1 MRTVPDCR
9 GRCGLPVIFIGSWL
23 GACGCSKCPLGSLI
37 SGFTGV
43 TSGPEPDGGVRFGL
57 KAKGERK
64 EGLRDHRWS
73 IFLVKTPS
81 QCSLVVGSVLSGVLL
96 IAVKQIVCILK
107 DRFIYLAISKF
118 KRHRREYTKTSPSS
132 PSSEVTIVVFGI
144 LQKCFMRI

>member
-1 MRTVPDCR
+1 M
-9 GRCGLPVIFIGSWL
+9 
-23 GACGCSKCPLGSLI
+23 
-37 SGFTGV
+37 
-43 TSGPEPDGGVRFGL
+43 E
-57 KAKGERK
+57 
-64 EGLRDHRWS
+64 H
-73 IFLVKTPS
+73 FLVKTPS
-81 QCSLVVGSVLSGVLL
+81 QRSLVVGSVLSGVVL